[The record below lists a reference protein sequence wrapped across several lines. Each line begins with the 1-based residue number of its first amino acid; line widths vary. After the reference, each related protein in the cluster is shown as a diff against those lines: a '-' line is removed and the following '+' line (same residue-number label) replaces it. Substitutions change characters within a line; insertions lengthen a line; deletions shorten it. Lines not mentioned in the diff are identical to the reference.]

1 MDVAIPVAIPGDIP
15 NVASFSEI
23 SDGIIYLTTLKL
35 LTQGSN
41 VEDLFRHLKSLTA
54 RYSLKYTTVENL
66 LKLVLVYT
74 TPVSRSID
82 SISELVKILT
92 EEERTEDYEER
103 ADDYDVE
110 EFANWIS
117 KQVTD
122 MQIDSDSDF
131 PWIPRH
137 SIVPTASDLLH
148 QTNVE
153 AQKMY
158 NKYSLEIHDDISL
171 EEIKF
176 SFVKAKFVQ
185 VSQYIS
191 DISEYSPLIKLCNA
205 YQPFLDWYQG
215 LIKPYFFY
223 WNNFGITGEDPVM
236 LSEFIDGNYYEK
248 FALLVT
254 PLSHKAP
261 LNLWTTN
268 VILPMVIYHNKD
280 FGVVVKWMFHTDSE
294 ESGVP
299 FLRSR
304 TISEKFHFWN
314 IIIRTILHNSVFN
327 YEDFE
332 EVIKCFIASCYF
344 YSFADLSSI
353 ETLKIYDSIIE
364 TSKEI
369 LHSMEIAGDSLT
381 SSETTSLNFD
391 DIPTGSFAAFYT
403 QTNPLHSWF
412 VPSPSSISTLLQITT
427 TCQKLFPTTKLTI
440 RKYLNLKYS
449 SDLRSKEREVLKIT
463 STLNS
468 TNSSTLLASSLQ
480 FMDTFLTK
488 EEATQVSKLIVER
501 FLQADLFDAVG
512 QFYEDSQFTLSV
524 SDYFEIVL
532 EKFWMSYSSA
542 NNLNDKIGRLHEASQ
557 CVTLFDTLSND
568 LEFLEAHRNQVVRIK
583 HLLKAIAN
591 MKNFRIVVEQN
602 RPFTPSQILKF
613 KPEDG
618 EVSPLKLINVILEL
632 NPKSYLAFEKLYKIL
647 NDLVMF
653 FEELGQEEQE
663 IDEPKPDLQESRL
676 DSELLLTLSP
686 TYYFNKLKSACIES
700 ALIDNN
706 FQYAY
711 SLSKELFEF
720 YRNDTG
726 GSSNVNDIWLTLYQ
740 VGKYVSPSW
749 FDSPDANM
757 YDVLICQREILS
769 LTLQYIQPSI
779 SSRDNSRVVLKQW
792 QHINQQLEEHFCEEL
807 VEDIQYFDKSSVKVD
822 RAEQLGSIANEIIG
836 DATATTNQASEKLSN
851 LFVSGLGWAIGA
863 RKH

>member
-41 VEDLFRHLKSLTA
+41 VEDLFRHLKSLTP

-117 KQVTD
+117 KQMTD

-391 DIPTGSFAAFYT
+391 DIPEM
-403 QTNPLHSWF
+403 
-412 VPSPSSISTLLQITT
+412 
-427 TCQKLFPTTKLTI
+427 KLF
-440 RKYLNLKYS
+440 
-449 SDLRSKEREVLKIT
+449 
-463 STLNS
+463 
-468 TNSSTLLASSLQ
+468 
-480 FMDTFLTK
+480 
-488 EEATQVSKLIVER
+488 
-501 FLQADLFDAVG
+501 
-512 QFYEDSQFTLSV
+512 
-524 SDYFEIVL
+524 
-532 EKFWMSYSSA
+532 
-542 NNLNDKIGRLHEASQ
+542 
-557 CVTLFDTLSND
+557 
-568 LEFLEAHRNQVVRIK
+568 RNC
-583 HLLKAIAN
+583 
-591 MKNFRIVVEQN
+591 
-602 RPFTPSQILKF
+602 T
-613 KPEDG
+613 
-618 EVSPLKLINVILEL
+618 
-632 NPKSYLAFEKLYKIL
+632 
-647 NDLVMF
+647 
-653 FEELGQEEQE
+653 
-663 IDEPKPDLQESRL
+663 
-676 DSELLLTLSP
+676 
-686 TYYFNKLKSACIES
+686 
-700 ALIDNN
+700 
-706 FQYAY
+706 
-711 SLSKELFEF
+711 
-720 YRNDTG
+720 
-726 GSSNVNDIWLTLYQ
+726 
-740 VGKYVSPSW
+740 
-749 FDSPDANM
+749 
-757 YDVLICQREILS
+757 
-769 LTLQYIQPSI
+769 
-779 SSRDNSRVVLKQW
+779 
-792 QHINQQLEEHFCEEL
+792 
-807 VEDIQYFDKSSVKVD
+807 
-822 RAEQLGSIANEIIG
+822 
-836 DATATTNQASEKLSN
+836 
-851 LFVSGLGWAIGA
+851 
-863 RKH
+863 